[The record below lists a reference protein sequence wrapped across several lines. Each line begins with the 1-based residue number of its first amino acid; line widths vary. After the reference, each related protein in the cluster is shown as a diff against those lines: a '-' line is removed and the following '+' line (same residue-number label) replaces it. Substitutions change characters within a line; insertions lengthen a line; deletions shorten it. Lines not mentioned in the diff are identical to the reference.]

1 MTYRLQAIDT
11 DGRTRQIPRESTY
24 EPIQEWRNP
33 GVLVVMDNW
42 TRTPGVSLMWAFVLL
57 AAALKHPAP
66 GVVEYRIVDEA
77 GKVIERQE
85 IGGRMAA

>member
-1 MTYRLQAIDT
+1 
-11 DGRTRQIPRESTY
+11 
-24 EPIQEWRNP
+24 
-33 GVLVVMDNW
+33 MDNW